1 MVKVKKNVDIIC
13 YKLTPLVSLEQGNVK
28 KSKKLIEIDENE
40 LILTENFFIS
50 SERLQEIQWNF
61 QERCVLR

>member
-28 KSKKLIEIDENE
+28 KSKKLIEIDEN
-40 LILTENFFIS
+40 
-50 SERLQEIQWNF
+50 
-61 QERCVLR
+61 